1 MLVTIHGVHGYTLV
15 GDDIGM
21 GIVTEYVQWFADKP
35 VVGYLINLTIT
46 QLLNLVPVA
55 GEIYIRT
62 PGEVFLVDD
71 VKVQTE
77 FNTSVLDRT
86 YIEG

>member
-1 MLVTIHGVHGYTLV
+1 
-15 GDDIGM
+15 M

>member
-15 GDDIGM
+15 GDDICM
-21 GIVTEYVQWFADKP
+21 GIVTEYVQWLADKP

-55 GEIYIRT
+55 GEVYVRT
-62 PGEVFLVDD
+62 PREVFLVDD

-86 YIEG
+86 NIEG

>member
-1 MLVTIHGVHGYTLV
+1 
-15 GDDIGM
+15 M
-21 GIVTEYVQWFADKP
+21 GIVTEYVQRLADKP
-35 VVGYLINLTIT
+35 VVGNLVNFTIT

-55 GEIYIRT
+55 GEVYVRT
-62 PGEVFLVDD
+62 PREVFLVDD

>member
-1 MLVTIHGVHGYTLV
+1 MDILGV
-15 GDDIGM
+15 DIGGS
-21 GIVTEYVQWFADKP
+21 GIKGA

-55 GEIYIRT
+55 GEVYVRT
-62 PGEVFLVDD
+62 PREVFLVDD

-77 FNTSVLDRT
+77 FNTSVLHRT